1 MCRVCEV
8 LDLREFSMGKFFSAS
23 DTIDLAVHERVARI
37 TLNRPDK
44 RNALTPPMIASLH
57 DALIE
62 ADARNDVN
70 VIVLQGAG
78 RDFCAGYDLTGVYA
92 GIKSE
97 ADRAA
102 TAGGAAGAAGGAPP
116 AVPDGGA
123 AAAAIDYRSS
133 TGTFDN
139 DCWSLEYT
147 QRQVMALFDIHKP
160 VIAKVHGN
168 CVAGGTDLALL
179 CDMVLAAEEARIG
192 FPASRANG
200 TPPNHMWI
208 YHVGPQ
214 WAKRLLMTG
223 DLLTGR
229 DAARIGLVLDAVPA
243 AGLDQAVDELA
254 RRVSHVDA
262 ELLSAHKRIVNLAL
276 ELAGARTLQRLAA
289 ESDARAHLSQGPR
302 RQQFKADMAAH
313 GLREA
318 LKNRDAPFGDGLV
331 KIHRPA

>member
-1 MCRVCEV
+1 
-8 LDLREFSMGKFFSAS
+8 MGKFFGAT
-23 DTIDLAVHERVARI
+23 DVIEFAVQERVARI
-37 TLNRPDK
+37 TLNRPNK
-44 RNALTPPMIASLH
+44 RNALTPPMIESLH

-97 ADRAA
+97 ADKAA
-102 TAGGAAGAAGGAPP
+102 AGDAPAGGP
-116 AVPDGGA
+116 
-123 AAAAIDYRSS
+123 AIDYRAS

-139 DCWSLEYT
+139 DCWSLEFT
-147 QRQVMALFDIHKP
+147 QRRTIALFDLHKP

-168 CVAGGTDLALL
+168 CLAGGTDLALM
-179 CDMVLAAEEARIG
+179 CDMVLAADDAKIG
-192 FPASRANG
+192 FPATRANG
-200 TPPNHMWI
+200 TPPNHMWV

-223 DLLTGR
+223 DSLSGR
-229 DAARIGLVLDAVPA
+229 DAARIGLVLDSVPT
-243 AGLDQAVDELA
+243 AGLDHAVDELA
-254 RRVSHVDA
+254 RRMSHVDA

-302 RQQFKADMAAH
+302 RQRFKADMAAH
-313 GLREA
+313 GLKEA
-318 LKNRDAPFGDGLV
+318 LKNRDAPFGDGVV
-331 KIHRPA
+331 KIHRSAD